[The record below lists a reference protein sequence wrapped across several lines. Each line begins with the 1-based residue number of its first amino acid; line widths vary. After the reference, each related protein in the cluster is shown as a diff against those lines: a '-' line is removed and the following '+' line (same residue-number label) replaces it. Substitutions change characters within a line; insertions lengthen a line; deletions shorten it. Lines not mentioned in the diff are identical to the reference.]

1 KGIEDIYIQPTHI
14 IEGHEYEKLTDL
26 GVKVGKPLLYSDLDY
41 KTIVEDLD
49 LGKLEKD
56 QAIVFM
62 GHGSDHIA
70 DKSYDKLQDRYN
82 EKDIKR
88 VKLMPFMFVAGDHA
102 TNDMASNDEDSWK
115 TILESNGYEVEVVL
129 KGLGEYKVIQ
139 NLYLK
144 HLQDVMEEK

>member
-1 KGIEDIYIQPTHI
+1 MKKKNKQHILNEVEAIEDMKGKGIEDIYIQPTHI

-70 DKSYDKLQDRYN
+70 DKSHDKLHDRYN
-82 EKDIKR
+82 EIDKDKIFLTT
-88 VKLMPFMFVAGDHA
+88 VTG
-102 TNDMASNDEDSWK
+102 S
-115 TILESNGYEVEVVL
+115 
-129 KGLGEYKVIQ
+129 
-139 NLYLK
+139 
-144 HLQDVMEEK
+144 